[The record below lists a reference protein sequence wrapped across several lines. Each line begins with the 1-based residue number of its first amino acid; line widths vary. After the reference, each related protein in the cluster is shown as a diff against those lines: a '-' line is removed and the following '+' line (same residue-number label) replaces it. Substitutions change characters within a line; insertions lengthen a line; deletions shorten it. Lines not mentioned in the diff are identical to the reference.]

1 MNQPLADIIFWVA
14 AVACVI
20 AEIAILRSTFV
31 ARRVTK
37 SESVPSASQTGEL
50 VWAVI
55 PAIALA
61 VVLVAT
67 WQRIEARRSHM
78 DHSHMSMPM
87 ASATTSARP

>member
-20 AEIAILRSTFV
+20 AELAILRSTFV
-31 ARRVTK
+31 VRRVTK
-37 SESVPSASQTGEL
+37 SESVPAASQTGEL

-61 VVLVAT
+61 VVLVVT
-67 WQRIEARRSHM
+67 WQRIEARRRHM
-78 DHSHMSMPM
+78 MEHSHMSMPM
-87 ASATTSARP
+87 AAMTSGRP